1 MKKLNFITLLLTA
14 LFLFTACSNHSNIP
28 ESPNHS
34 KYIYRMADGSS
45 LDWDTA
51 MGMPIKI
58 NLVSGKTTP
67 VCIDPLCMHE
77 DADCPFYECF
87 GCVADGPVIFFRRG
101 WISRTEVGFEG
112 SEKLCTYNAATG
124 EVRVLEDYTDSIVY
138 AGIHDNVLYYY
149 TAEFSSENDT
159 WICSYQLHLAD
170 GISGKITDLPME
182 RNTQPKEDS
191 LPTAIIRIFFPLMMR
206 IFIGWNTAAF
216 RKQSIIKPTGWRRIN
231 RC

>member
-1 MKKLNFITLLLTA
+1 MKRLNLIALLLTA
-14 LFLFTACSNHSNIP
+14 LCLVTACNHHSTNP

-34 KYIYRMADGSS
+34 KYIYRMADGNS

-67 VCIDPLCMHE
+67 VCIDPLCMHD

-87 GCVADGPVIFFRRG
+87 GCVADGTVIFFRRG
-101 WISRTEVGFEG
+101 WISRNEGGFEG

-124 EVRVLEDYTDSIVY
+124 EVRVLEEYTDSIVY

-149 TAEFSSENDT
+149 TA
-159 WICSYQLHLAD
+159 
-170 GISGKITDLPME
+170 
-182 RNTQPKEDS
+182 
-191 LPTAIIRIFFPLMMR
+191 
-206 IFIGWNTAAF
+206 
-216 RKQSIIKPTGWRRIN
+216 
-231 RC
+231 